1 MNKKTTRSKDIE
13 KKALELIEAN
23 SSLEAPIDI
32 ENIVK
37 KLNIELSFEELE
49 DEVSG
54 FLLTKNNQQAIV
66 INDSHHENRKR
77 FSIAHELGHSVLH
90 DKSRELFLDSKKTSY
105 FFRDKN
111 STTGVNNIEIEA
123 NEFAAQIL
131 MPQKLISTLIKK
143 YGLDMTDD
151 ADLTILAKKLKVSEQ
166 ALTFRLV
173 NLNYIGTE

>member
-1 MNKKTTRSKDIE
+1 MSKKTIQSKDIE
-13 KKALELIEAN
+13 KKALELIDAHC
-23 SSLEAPIDI
+23 SFEAPIDV
-32 ENIVK
+32 ETIVK

-66 INDSHHENRKR
+66 INDTHHENRKR

-90 DKSRELFLDSKKTSY
+90 DKNRELFLDSKKTSY

-111 STTGVNNIEIEA
+111 SATGINSVEIEA

-131 MPQKLISTLIKK
+131 MPKKLISTLIKK

-151 ADLTILAKKLKVSEQ
+151 ADLSILAKKLKVSEQ

-173 NLNYIGTE
+173 HLNYIGID